1 MHAADPRRILLLL
14 YSVRMSVPGEH
25 RALVALLCSQVW
37 RWPIRH
43 STGREGDLYL
53 SAWVEGT
60 VASHDNIQ
68 LRHGPVLGPVADVS
82 VKDTWDRLKT
92 ETKAVLV
99 DVRTRAEW
107 AFVGL
112 PDLSSLSKRPVLAEW
127 QTFPDNREDP
137 EFVGRLAASLTEAGV
152 EKDATVFFICR
163 SGSRSKRA
171 AEAMT
176 TAGFSHCLNVA
187 DGFEGPLDGDRHRGR
202 TGGWKAAGLPWAQ
215 G

>member
-1 MHAADPRRILLLL
+1 
-14 YSVRMSVPGEH
+14 
-25 RALVALLCSQVW
+25 
-37 RWPIRH
+37 
-43 STGREGDLYL
+43 
-53 SAWVEGT
+53 
-60 VASHDNIQ
+60 VASHDNI
-68 LRHGPVLGPVADVS
+68 LARHGPVADVS
-82 VKDTWDRLKT
+82 VNDTWGRL
-92 ETKAVLV
+92 ETDAKAVLV

-112 PDLSSLSKRPVLAEW
+112 PDLSSLSKRPILAEW

-137 EFVGRLAASLTEAGV
+137 DFAGRLAALLSEAGV
-152 EKDATVFFICR
+152 EKDATVLFICR

-176 TAGFSHCLNVA
+176 AAGYAHCLNVA

>member
-1 MHAADPRRILLLL
+1 
-14 YSVRMSVPGEH
+14 MSVPGDH
-25 RALVALLCSQVW
+25 RALVALLCSQVGGGQFW
-37 RWPIRH
+37 CN
-43 STGREGDLYL
+43 TGREGDLYL

-68 LRHGPVLGPVADVS
+68 PRHGPASGPVSGPVADVS
-82 VKDTWDRLKT
+82 VKETWDRLKA

-112 PDLSSLSKRPVLAEW
+112 PDLSSLSKRPILAEW

-137 EFVGRLAASLTEAGV
+137 DFVGRLAASLTEAGV
-152 EKDATVFFICR
+152 EKNATVFFICR

-171 AEAMT
+171 AEALT